1 MIYLLV
7 FIIDALIIG
16 ADLYLSYC
24 MMREDFGIVPKLM
37 FLASLAILILI
48 IALLCVYVPKY
59 IGVLY

>member
-16 ADLYLSYC
+16 ADLSLSYC

>member
-7 FIIDALIIG
+7 FIINALIVG

-24 MMREDFGIVPKLM
+24 MMCEDSGIVPKLL

-48 IALLCVYVPKY
+48 VALLCIYMPKY
-59 IGVLY
+59 IAVLY

>member
-7 FIIDALIIG
+7 FIIDALIVG
-16 ADLYLSYC
+16 TYLYLSYC
-24 MMREDFGIVPKLM
+24 MVREDSSIVLKLM